1 MFDFKCGDKV
11 KHIRTE
17 KVGVVLGIMRGPEEY
32 LVRFDDD
39 QRWLKGRVLKREEED
54 GSDR

>member
-39 QRWLKGRVLKREEED
+39 QMWLKGRVLKREEED